1 MKEEI
6 ELLAMS
12 QRSGSFESLEN
23 DHNDASSRNIGF
35 TKSTEDIT
43 EIFSTLENKIFTLLL
58 LLAEDTFRLYFGT
71 ELLLEPV

>member
-43 EIFSTLENKIFTLLL
+43 EIFSTLENTNESPQTVLIEGAPGKGK
-58 LLAEDTFRLYFGT
+58 TFLSKQN
-71 ELLLEPV
+71 